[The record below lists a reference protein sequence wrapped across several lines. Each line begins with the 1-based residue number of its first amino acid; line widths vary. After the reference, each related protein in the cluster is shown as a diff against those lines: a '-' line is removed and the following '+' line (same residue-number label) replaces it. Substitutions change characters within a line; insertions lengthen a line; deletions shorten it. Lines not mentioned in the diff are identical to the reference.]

1 MLHRQDFGRR
11 ASKVVGL
18 VASLAFF
25 TTTSETLVRAADV
38 PLVDA
43 NTTVLIDPFSQ
54 SGLHTWI
61 VDGQDQSF
69 GQAFWGRI
77 GNIGGEF
84 GITSLGAPTILTPDA
99 RTLNV
104 TYASSQVQIQVIYS
118 LLGGTLGS
126 GSSDIGEQIKIT
138 NLSGAGYDFNFF
150 QYVDFDLLNTPGGDS
165 VQLGRNLQN
174 KFNEAFQTDGSSA
187 FAETVAAPGADHGQV
202 DFFPNT
208 LNQLNDGSPTTL
220 NDTSVAGVGDVT
232 WAMQWTF
239 HLDPGQTKLI
249 SKDLNLQV
257 PEPSSL
263 SLVSLG
269 LIALGV
275 LKRNRRK

>member
-1 MLHRQDFGRR
+1 MLHRQDFRR
-11 ASKVVGL
+11 RVRKVTGIIL
-18 VASLAFF
+18 SLAVCAAA
-25 TTTSETLVRAADV
+25 SQSLVGAAVTLS
-38 PLVDA
+38 DA
-43 NTTVLIDPFSQ
+43 NSLVNIDPASQ
-54 SGLHTWI
+54 SGLYAWLA
-61 VDGQDQSF
+61 DGQDQSF
-69 GQAFWGRI
+69 QQSFWGRI
-77 GNIGGEF
+77 GNVGGEF
-84 GITSLGAPTILTPDA
+84 GISSISAPTIVMPDA

-104 TYASSQVQIQVIYS
+104 TYANSQVQVQIIYS
-118 LLGGTLGS
+118 LLGGALGS
-126 GSSDIGEQIKIT
+126 GSSDVGEQIKIT
-138 NLSGAGYDFNFF
+138 NLSGSSYNFNFF

-208 LNQLNDGSPTTL
+208 LNQLNDGLPTTL
-220 NDTSVAGVGDVT
+220 NDTAVSGVGDVT

-239 HLDPGQTKLI
+239 NLDPGQTKLI

-263 SLVSLG
+263 SLISLG
-269 LIALGV
+269 LVALGV
-275 LKRNRRK
+275 LKRNRRQ